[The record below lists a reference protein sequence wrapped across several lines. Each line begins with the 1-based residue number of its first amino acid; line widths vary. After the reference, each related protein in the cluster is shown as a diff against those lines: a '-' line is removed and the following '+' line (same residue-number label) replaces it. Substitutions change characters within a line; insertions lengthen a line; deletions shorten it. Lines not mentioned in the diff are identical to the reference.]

1 MNTKDTLNKVRA
13 VLGIEV
19 KLEQMK
25 LENGA
30 ILEAEKFEAGAEIF
44 VVADE
49 ERVAVPVGEYETE
62 DGMMIIVSEEGIIAE
77 IKEAEAKEEEEAV
90 EEAVEETEAEEV
102 EEEELSTET
111 ASPKKI
117 VKSISEEMFFSEIE
131 KLRTEINELKL
142 SKTEVVAEEVVVE
155 LSEEVKEEKVE
166 LSAEEVEGISHNP
179 ENVSDKKELNL
190 YSQKGNKNTLRS
202 RIFNKI
208 NK

>member
-49 ERVAVPVGEYETE
+49 ERVAMPVGEYETE

-77 IKEAEAKEEEEAV
+77 IKEAEAKEEEAV

-102 EEEELSTET
+102 VEEELATET

-155 LSEEVKEEKVE
+155 LSEEKVE
-166 LSAEEVEGISHNP
+166 LSTEEVEGISHNP

>member
-49 ERVAVPVGEYETE
+49 ERVAMPVGEYEAE
-62 DGMMIIVSEEGIIAE
+62 DGKMIIVSEEGIIAE
-77 IKEAEAKEEEEAV
+77 IKEAEAKEEEAV

-102 EEEELSTET
+102 VEEELATET
-111 ASPKKI
+111 VSPKKI

>member
-44 VVADE
+44 VIADE

-62 DGMMIIVSEEGIIAE
+62 DGMVIVVSEEGIIAE
-77 IKEAEAKEEEEAV
+77 IKEAEAEAEV
-90 EEAVEETEAEEV
+90 EEEAVEETEAEEV

-166 LSAEEVEGISHNP
+166 LSTEEVEGISHNP
-179 ENVSDKKELNL
+179 ENVSDKKETIL
-190 YSQKGNKNTLRS
+190 YSQKGNKNTLRN
-202 RIFNKI
+202 RIFNKL

>member
-1 MNTKDTLNKVRA
+1 MNTDRTLLNKAR
-13 VLGIEV
+13 VLLGLEV

-25 LENGA
+25 LDNGA
-30 ILEAEKFEAGAEIF
+30 TLEAEVFEAGAEIF

-49 ERVAVPVGEYETE
+49 ERVAVPVGEYEAEGKT
-62 DGMMIIVSEEGIIAE
+62 IVVSEEGIIGE
-77 IKEAEAKEEEEAV
+77 IKEASAEEEAP
-90 EEAVEETEAEEV
+90 AETEAEEV

-155 LSEEVKEEKVE
+155 LSEEVKEEKEEKVE

-190 YSQKGNKNTLRS
+190 YSQKGNKNTTRN

>member
-1 MNTKDTLNKVRA
+1 MNTDRTLLNKAR
-13 VLGIEV
+13 VLLGLEV

-25 LENGA
+25 LDNGA
-30 ILEAEKFEAGAEIF
+30 TLEAEVFEAGAEVF

-49 ERVAVPVGEYETE
+49 ERVAVPVGEYEVEGKT
-62 DGMMIIVSEEGIIAE
+62 IIVSEEGIIGE
-77 IKEAEAKEEEEAV
+77 IKEAGAEEEEAP
-90 EEAVEETEAEEV
+90 AETEAEEV

-142 SKTEVVAEEVVVE
+142 SKTEVVAEEVQVE
-155 LSEEVKEEKVE
+155 LSEEVKEDKVE
-166 LSAEEVEGISHNP
+166 LSAEEVEGITHTP
-179 ENVSDKKELNL
+179 ENLSNKKELNL
-190 YSQKGNKNTLRS
+190 YSQKGNKNTTRN
-202 RIFNKI
+202 RIFNKL

>member
-1 MNTKDTLNKVRA
+1 MNTDRTLLNKAR
-13 VLGIEV
+13 VLLGLEV

-25 LENGA
+25 LDNGA
-30 ILEAEKFEAGAEIF
+30 ILEAEVFEAGAEVF

-49 ERVAVPVGEYETE
+49 ERVAVPVGEYATE
-62 DGMMIIVSEEGIIAE
+62 DGMIIVVSDEGIIGE
-77 IKEAEAKEEEEAV
+77 IKEAGAEEEEAPV
-90 EEAVEETEAEEV
+90 EEETEEVV
-102 EEEELSTET
+102 EEELATET

-155 LSEEVKEEKVE
+155 LSEEVKVE
-166 LSAEEVEGISHNP
+166 LSTEEVEGISHNP

-190 YSQKGNKNTLRS
+190 YSQKGNKNTTRS

>member
-1 MNTKDTLNKVRA
+1 MNTDRTLLNKAR
-13 VLGIEV
+13 VLLGLEV

-25 LENGA
+25 LDNGA
-30 ILEAEKFEAGAEIF
+30 ILEAEVFEAGAEVF

-49 ERVAVPVGEYETE
+49 ERVAVPVGEYEVE
-62 DGMMIIVSEEGIIAE
+62 GGMIIVVSEEGIIGE
-77 IKEAEAKEEEEAV
+77 IKEAGAEEEAPAETEV
-90 EEAVEETEAEEV
+90 EEV
-102 EEEELSTET
+102 EEELSTET

-155 LSEEVKEEKVE
+155 LSEVKEDKVE
-166 LSAEEVEGISHNP
+166 LSAEEVEGITHTP
-179 ENVSDKKELNL
+179 ENLSDKKELNL
-190 YSQKGNKNTLRS
+190 YSQKGNKNTTRN

>member
-1 MNTKDTLNKVRA
+1 MNTDRTLLNKAR
-13 VLGIEV
+13 VLLGLEV

-25 LENGA
+25 LDNGA
-30 ILEAEKFEAGAEIF
+30 ILEAEVFEAGAEIF
-44 VVADE
+44 VVADD
-49 ERVAVPVGEYETE
+49 ERVAVPVGEYEVE
-62 DGMMIIVSEEGIIAE
+62 GGMIIVVSEEGIIGE
-77 IKEAEAKEEEEAV
+77 IKEAGAEEEAP
-90 EEAVEETEAEEV
+90 AETEVEEV

-142 SKTEVVAEEVVVE
+142 SKTEVVAEEVQVE
-155 LSEEVKEEKVE
+155 LSEVKEDKVE
-166 LSAEEVEGISHNP
+166 LSAEEVEGITHTP
-179 ENVSDKKELNL
+179 ENLSDKKELNL
-190 YSQKGNKNTLRS
+190 YSQKGNKNTTRN

>member
-1 MNTKDTLNKVRA
+1 MNTDRTLLNKAR
-13 VLGIEV
+13 VLLGLEV

-25 LENGA
+25 LDNGA
-30 ILEAEKFEAGAEIF
+30 ILEAEVFEAGAEVF

-49 ERVAVPVGEYETE
+49 ERVAVPVGEYEVEGKT
-62 DGMMIIVSEEGIIAE
+62 IVVSEEGVIGE
-77 IKEAEAKEEEEAV
+77 IKEAGAEEEAP
-90 EEAVEETEAEEV
+90 ATEEEV

-142 SKTEVVAEEVVVE
+142 SKTEVVAEEVQVE
-155 LSEEVKEEKVE
+155 LSEEVKEDKVE
-166 LSAEEVEGISHNP
+166 LSAEEVEGITHTP
-179 ENVSDKKELNL
+179 ENLSNKKELNL
-190 YSQKGNKNTLRS
+190 YSQKGNKNTTRN
-202 RIFNKI
+202 RIFNKL